1 MTIKLKISEDG
12 AEVIYHYE
20 SIQISLGSIPSTRKK
35 NPRNFTSTR
44 KLLKLKRT
52 EVYNIH
58 VKSRRWLNS

>member
-1 MTIKLKISEDG
+1 MELKLYIIMNQYRFPWVQFPVLE
-12 AEVIYHYE
+12 
-20 SIQISLGSIPSTRKK
+20 KK

>member
-35 NPRNFTSTR
+35 
-44 KLLKLKRT
+44 
-52 EVYNIH
+52 
-58 VKSRRWLNS
+58 KSKEFHQYKKIIKIKEN